1 MGQWES
7 FSDFIAMGGYAR
19 YVWVAYAMVL
29 ICFVGELYSLG
40 RRRQRAARELFLE
53 ARAHMAEEDI

>member
-7 FSDFIAMGGYAR
+7 FSDFISMGGYAR

-29 ICFVGELYSLG
+29 ICFVGELISLG
-40 RRRQRAARELFLE
+40 RRRQKAARELILE
-53 ARAHMAEEDI
+53 ARAHKAEEDI